1 MSTHGSLRK
10 RGLSRPIL
18 DERGSL
24 SAFVAVVAVALIM
37 VAGMA
42 YDGGQIVA
50 AQATARDLASS
61 AARAGAQEVDVD
73 RLRGSGDAVLDP
85 ERATGAALAFLAQAG
100 FTGTTRVDGA
110 SITVTVRIH
119 QPMRILPVPERIV
132 TASDTATAVNH
143 DLGTRP

>member
-1 MSTHGSLRK
+1 M
-10 RGLSRPIL
+10 
-18 DERGSL
+18 
-24 SAFVAVVAVALIM
+24 AVVAVGLIM

-100 FTGTTRVDGA
+100 FAGTTSVNGA
-110 SITVTVRIH
+110 SITVTVRVR
-119 QPMRILPVPERIV
+119 QPMRILPVPERTV
-132 TASDTATAVNH
+132 TASDTATAVN
-143 DLGTRP
+143 TT